1 MLGDSFLKQITLL
14 NIMKAIILQ
23 NFLNINSFY
32 SIFPKQGNIMKNQIN
47 NKNIEFNQKKLVKD
61 SLPFE
66 SHQILLGSLL
76 GDMYLRKEC
85 KNPNIEETHSTNQKD
100 YLKWKYKILSNYF
113 DLKLYNFNS
122 PICKA
127 KEKRR
132 GDQN

>member
-1 MLGDSFLKQITLL
+1 
-14 NIMKAIILQ
+14 MKAIILQ